1 MRADALSSI
10 GEWLISEGLIG
21 SEEPVLVGGLAERL
35 AEAGLPVARV
45 STATDLLHP
54 TLGARGFI
62 WVAGQG
68 VSREDFA
75 RRDGKSEHLAVW
87 LSSPFYHLVQSN
99 SGEMRRLLASD
110 YRRGEFALLDR
121 LADQGF
127 SDYVAFRIYFGERGT
142 LGEARGIVVS
152 FVARGPTAFSEA
164 EVDLLRRL
172 SQPFALAYKASW
184 TLGTSRSLM
193 AVYLGADA
201 AGRVLR
207 GSIARGQAETIRA
220 VIWYSD
226 LEGFTSLAD
235 TLPRDQVMAFL
246 NDYAG
251 TLTDLIHARGGE
263 VLKFMGDGI
272 LAIFDM
278 DRMEGACDRALE
290 AAEQAQRAAEMALA
304 RRRER
309 GEPASRVF
317 IGLHVGDVLYGNIGG
332 AERLDFTVLGP
343 AVNEASR
350 IERMGR
356 SLEQGVVVS
365 EAFAATCGAA
375 RARLVSL
382 GRYALRGVRRPQE
395 LFTLDPED

>member
-10 GEWLISEGLIG
+10 GEWLIGEGLLG
-21 SEEPVLVGGLAERL
+21 SDEAALVSGLGERL
-35 AEAGLPVARV
+35 QEAGLPVARV
-45 STATDLLHP
+45 STASDLLHP

-62 WVAGQG
+62 WADGEG
-68 VSREDFA
+68 VLREDYA
-75 RRDGKSEHLAVW
+75 RHDGRSEHLNVW
-87 LSSPFYHLVQSN
+87 LTSPFYHLVQSN
-99 SGEMRRLLASD
+99 SGEMRRELGGD

-121 LADQGF
+121 LADQGLV
-127 SDYVAFRIYFGERGT
+127 DYVAFRIAFGEGGT
-142 LGEARGIVVS
+142 LGEARGVVIS
-152 FVARGPTAFSEA
+152 FAARGPEPFDEA
-164 EVDLLRRL
+164 EIDLLRRL
-172 SQPFALAYKASW
+172 SRPFALAFKSSW
-184 TLGTSRSLM
+184 TVGTSRALM
-193 AVYLGADA
+193 AIYLGADA

-207 GSIARGQAETIRA
+207 GSISRGQADTIRA

-226 LEGFTSLAD
+226 LEGFTRLAD
-235 TLPRDQVMAFL
+235 TLPRDEVMAFL

-251 TLTDLIHARGGE
+251 KLTDLIHAQGGQ

-272 LAIFDM
+272 LAIFDI
-278 DRMEGACDRALE
+278 DRLDGACARALE
-290 AAEQAQRAAEMALA
+290 AATQAQRAAEQAMVQ
-304 RRRER
+304 RRER
-309 GEPASRVF
+309 GQPASRVF

-365 EAFAATCGAA
+365 EAFAAISGDA
-375 RARLVSL
+375 RSRLISL

-395 LFTLDPED
+395 LFTLEPEK

>member
-1 MRADALSSI
+1 MQADALGTI
-10 GEWLISEGLIG
+10 GEWLIGEGLVG
-21 SEEPVLVGGLAERL
+21 AEEEALVAGLAERL
-35 AEAGLPVARV
+35 VAAGLPVVRV
-45 STATDLLHP
+45 STASDLLHP
-54 TLGARGFI
+54 TLGARGFV
-62 WVAGQG
+62 WARGEGVA
-68 VSREDFA
+68 RENFA
-75 RRDGKSEHLAVW
+75 RRDGRSEHLDVW
-87 LSSPFYHLVQSN
+87 LTSPFYHLVQSN
-99 SGEMRRLLASD
+99 SGELRRPLGAGH
-110 YRRGEFALLDR
+110 RRGEFPLLDR
-121 LADQGF
+121 LADRGF
-127 SDYVAFRIYFGERGT
+127 ADYVAFRISFGEGGS
-142 LGEARGIVVS
+142 LGEARGIAIS
-152 FVARGPTAFSEA
+152 FVAGGPAPFSDA
-164 EVDLLRRL
+164 EIDLLRRL
-172 SQPFALAYKASW
+172 SQPFALAYKASL

-193 AVYLGADA
+193 AIYLGADA
-201 AGRVLR
+201 AARVLR

-235 TLPRDQVMAFL
+235 TLPQDRLMAFL

-251 TLTDLIHARGGE
+251 TLTDLIHAQGGE

-278 DRMEGACDRALE
+278 DRLEGACEHALE
-290 AAEQAQRAAEMALA
+290 AAVQAQRAAEAALA
-304 RRRER
+304 RRRLR

-375 RARLVSL
+375 RSCLVSL

-395 LFTLDPED
+395 LFTLDPKP